1 MIGISPRASDQ
12 TVWQIVTYINSLNLD
27 PSDYN
32 LPGDVSRG
40 QQVYNGKGNC
50 ANCHMVDGEGGRL
63 GPDLSVIGSTLDPD
77 QLRIALTDPNENVTP
92 RRWTMRLTRE
102 NGSVLEGL
110 RMGEDTFTVRIMDAD
125 ENLWNFSKNELRSS
139 ETIKDSTMPAA
150 DSLSASEL
158 DDLIA
163 YVFSLRRES

>member
-1 MIGISPRASDQ
+1 M
-12 TVWQIVTYINSLNLD
+12 
-27 PSDYN
+27 
-32 LPGDVSRG
+32 
-40 QQVYNGKGNC
+40 
-50 ANCHMVDGEGGRL
+50 
-63 GPDLSVIGSTLDPD
+63 
-77 QLRIALTDPNENVTP
+77 TDETP
-92 RRWTMRLTRE
+92 RWWTMRLTRE